1 MEREETS
8 TLMTTD
14 DLVRHLRMSRV
25 TIWRKRAAGDF
36 PKPCALGGGQLRW
49 KRRDI
54 DEWIDRLPVSD
65 PVCPTPPRPPAQRPR
80 DFGRL
85 L

>member
-1 MEREETS
+1 MEHDEPAV
-8 TLMTTD
+8 LMTTD

-25 TIWRKRAAGDF
+25 TIWRKRAAGYF
-36 PKPCALGGGQLRW
+36 PKPCKFPGGQLRW
-49 KRRDI
+49 KRNDI
-54 DEWIDRLPVSD
+54 DNWVAKLPTHD
-65 PVCPTPPRPPAQRPR
+65 PVAPVLPPPPSPR

>member
-1 MEREETS
+1 MEGEETS

-25 TIWRKRAAGDF
+25 TIWRKRAAGAF

-54 DEWIDRLPVSD
+54 DDWVAKLPTRD
-65 PVCPTPPRPPAQRPR
+65 PVAPQPQSPR

>member
-1 MEREETS
+1 MEREEAS

-36 PKPCALGGGQLRW
+36 PKPCALGGQLRW

-54 DEWIDRLPVSD
+54 DDWVAKLPMRD
-65 PVCPTPPRPPAQRPR
+65 PVAPPPPAQRPR